1 MDRQTEVDDSHE
13 NVENLVE
20 MIVENILMWV
30 GEEIGFPSEEEM
42 DQLQTKVR
50 YGIQQCVLGCL
61 EDTSCEKDLYDKIE
75 KSFSEWGVC
84 PHQVD

>member
-20 MIVENILMWV
+20 MIVDNILMWL

-42 DQLQTKVR
+42 DQLQAKVR

-75 KSFSEWGVC
+75 KSFSKWGVY

>member
-1 MDRQTEVDDSHE
+1 MDRLTEVDDSHE
-13 NVENLVE
+13 NVENRVE
-20 MIVENILMWV
+20 MLVENILMWV

-42 DQLQTKVR
+42 DQLQAKVR